1 MSTVKVIAG
10 LVCVVLAV
18 FAVPFAWVSSS
29 SGVLWFKFIPAIF
42 AVGLLV
48 VGLFLIVKRR
58 SAMSARV
65 RLLIFLFFGIL
76 VASPVLLDIHIR
88 HESQLLQNR
97 AKQFLLRPIPKL
109 LVPDSEGY
117 VGGYYVD
124 TNAGPQNGVF
134 GYSLIL
140 IERYATKGR
149 IRWSAAIQGQ
159 FACTGHGINPNIMSD
174 AIDTNEEV
182 RLWLAERNAILSKE
196 WQMGFWHWVQDVI
209 EIRRTIP
216 EIEEEDRVDR
226 FIQRINGTWT
236 NGSGAMT
243 ISPNGTFA
251 ATWSNHTQTNVLKG
265 NQCVRHS
272 NLPVRLGPALGG
284 AWLTGHSCWSAVWLR

>member
-1 MSTVKVIAG
+1 
-10 LVCVVLAV
+10 
-18 FAVPFAWVSSS
+18 
-29 SGVLWFKFIPAIF
+29 VLWFKFIPAIF

-48 VGLFLIVKRR
+48 VGSFLIVKRR

-76 VASPVLLDIHIR
+76 VASSALLDVHIR
-88 HESQLLQNR
+88 HESQVLQNR

-117 VGGYYVD
+117 VGGHYVD

-159 FACTGHGINPNIMSD
+159 FACTGHGVNPNIMSE
-174 AIDTNEEV
+174 AIDTDEEV

-209 EIRRTIP
+209 EMRLTIP

-226 FIQRINGTWT
+226 FIRKIDGTWT
-236 NGSGAMT
+236 NGSGTMT
-243 ISPNGTFA
+243 ISPNGTFSA
-251 ATWSNHTQTNVLKG
+251 MWVNPTHTNVLKG
-265 NQCVRHS
+265 NQVFRGNDNVLMVYPS
-272 NLPVRLGPALGG
+272 GPDATPIGG
-284 AWLTGHSCWSAVWLR
+284 EKYLRIIHVNDHQLIYELDGQTNSMSR